1 MSAKR
6 LSLFLA
12 LLLWPGFITL
22 AGCGR
27 GAGGRDEGAA
37 SPRTEAIDRSLSSA
51 ARFLVERQDPHGAWR
66 SDQYAPFREGS
77 ALTPLVM
84 HALCC
89 VADLPEFTAAYGKGS
104 DYLAGR
110 ARPDG
115 TIDEGPHGLSYPV
128 YTSSLAIRVLSEA
141 RNLRHRA
148 ARDAWLK
155 YLRGR
160 QMTEELG
167 WQPEDKEYGGWG
179 YSIPLPQKPRPGAL
193 ALPVEANLS
202 ATVFALTALRAAG
215 CTPDDPAFPK
225 ALTFVK
231 RRQNFSDD
239 PALGDPIY
247 DDGGFDFIYDDGAR
261 NKAGLA
267 GKDSAGR
274 DRFHSYGSTT
284 ADGVRGLLACG
295 VPGDDAR
302 LRAARQWLEARFH
315 ASSHPGT
322 YVEAREGLR
331 NSVYYY
337 YAWSLAEA
345 AHSLGTGKARMSEGG
360 LSWAEALAEELMR
373 RQAECGSWTNPAG
386 AQREDDPLVAT
397 SLAMSALAMCR
408 TSLKNE

>member
-6 LSLFLA
+6 LSWFLG
-12 LLLWPGFITL
+12 LMIWLGFISL

-27 GAGGRDEGAA
+27 SAGERDDSAVSSRLE
-37 SPRTEAIDRSLSSA
+37 RIDHSLLSA
-51 ARFLVERQDPHGAWR
+51 ARFLVENQDAKGAWR
-66 SDQYAPFREGS
+66 SDQYAPFRDSS
-77 ALTPLVM
+77 ALTPPGM
-84 HALCC
+84 QALGC
-89 VADLPEFTAAYGKGS
+89 VADLPEFTAAYGKGC

-110 ARPDG
+110 VKPDG

-128 YTSSLAIRVLSEA
+128 YTAALAVRVLSKE
-141 RNLRHRA
+141 RNLRHRS

-155 YLRGR
+155 YLRDR
-160 QMTEELG
+160 QLTEGLG

-193 ALPVEANLS
+193 TLPVEANLS

-215 CTPDDPAFPK
+215 STPDDPAFPK

-239 PALGDPIY
+239 PALRDPAY
-247 DDGGFDFIYDDGAR
+247 DDGGFYFIYDDGAR
-261 NKAGLA
+261 NKAGPA
-267 GKDSAGR
+267 GKDSTGR
-274 DRFHSYGSTT
+274 DRFHSYGSMT
-284 ADGVRGLLACG
+284 ADGIRGLLACG
-295 VPGDDAR
+295 VSADNAR
-302 LRAARQWLEARFH
+302 LRAAREWLEAHFRVDR
-315 ASSHPGT
+315 HPGT

-345 AHSLGTGKARMSEGG
+345 AHSLGIDKIPMPEGDVR
-360 LSWAEALAEELMR
+360 WAEALADELIR

-397 SLAMSALAMCR
+397 SMAMSALAICR
-408 TSLKNE
+408 TSLKTE